1 MRLLHKELYALEAMM
16 TLAGKHSQPP
26 TKIGDIA
33 VLEQIPQ
40 NFLELILLH
49 LRDAHLVESSRG
61 VNGGYRLKRAP
72 AEISLGDIL
81 RTIGGPM
88 APDGKPQFL
97 RRLLGRDERHRAL
110 HQVLVDA
117 HNASAAIL
125 DRTSLADLPR
135 EVLQTS
141 PARQ

>member
-1 MRLLHKELYALEAMM
+1 M
-16 TLAGKHSQPP
+16 TLAGKHSQRP
-26 TKIGDIA
+26 TKIGHIA

-40 NFLELILLH
+40 KFLELILLD
-49 LRDAHLVESSRG
+49 LRHARLVESSRG
-61 VNGGYRLKRAP
+61 VNGGYRLRRAP

-81 RTIGGPM
+81 RTIGGSL
-88 APDGKPQFL
+88 APAGNPQFL

-125 DRTSLADLPR
+125 DRTSLADLPLPVAACDEESAQGR
-135 EVLQTS
+135 
-141 PARQ
+141 